1 MRERRREEEQ
11 KRLRKEN
18 QEKENEERENAQKRK
33 RKISNETE
41 WWKEIKMA
49 KRRQKAAVEEV
60 VRKNKEAKEE
70 MAKEGRVRKETMEKE
85 FQDKIDLLEMQRH
98 CMIVWMDQ
106 ELQEKLL
113 EKLAKQ
119 HKVENLDMVEIMLGH
134 EDEEGGDEEAGEAE
148 KKAAPQALAAPDCP
162 ICYELMSP
170 PTRIFHCG
178 AGHLVCGT
186 CRPRIQVFH
195 PYFSGGTNS

>member
-1 MRERRREEEQ
+1 MER
-11 KRLRKEN
+11 
-18 QEKENEERENAQKRK
+18 
-33 RKISNETE
+33 
-41 WWKEIKMA
+41 
-49 KRRQKAAVEEV
+49 
-60 VRKNKEAKEE
+60 
-70 MAKEGRVRKETMEKE
+70 E

-106 ELQEKLL
+106 ELQEKQ
-113 EKLAKQ
+113 EKLSKEKEDGLENLAKK
-119 HKVENLDMVEIMLGH
+119 HKVENLDMVEIMLGN
-134 EDEEGGDEEAGEAE
+134 EDEEGEDEEAGEGE